1 MSSEY
6 PLIKM
11 TNEGLKYSDTDEIL
25 KDVKAAFTRAFPNLN
40 VDSVDTPQGQIIAY
54 FTEKIAECSNAILEN
69 VNSNFNG
76 GFDFTEDINA
86 KTFFGISRKPASACV
101 VKATIT
107 GKPNTTIPAN
117 FKALSGD
124 LEFINSTGETKI
136 DKLGLKE
143 IEMTCTK
150 KGEYQILAGT
160 LTTILTPQ
168 YGIETITNKADST
181 KGNNIEQGL
190 WERALRS
197 QFNRALSLFESYISN
212 VNNVAGVTDCV
223 GYDNYTNIN
232 VTYKNQVFTPHTVG
246 VVVEGGDAKEI
257 AEALYSVRNPGPAML
272 GDVEVMINGKY
283 DNQRYSIRFSR
294 PTYFNL
300 RCKMIVSVG
309 HMANENY
316 EESLKSQII
325 EIIKKNK
332 INQTIFTDSKALQ
345 IELPYQVDLVVL
357 KLQRLTI
364 DNIVEEIE
372 NQDIIQLDFK
382 EKAVLEYK
390 NIEIEKYV
398 ENAKKT

>member
-6 PLIKM
+6 PLLKM

-25 KDVKAAFTRAFPNLN
+25 KDVKAAFKVAFPNLN

-54 FTEKIAECSNAILEN
+54 FTEKIVECSNAILEN

-86 KTFFGISRKPASACV
+86 KTFFGVSRKPASACV

-107 GKPNTTIPAN
+107 GKPNTIIPAN

-124 LEFINSTGETKI
+124 LEFINSTGETRI
-136 DKLGLKE
+136 DSLGLKE
-143 IEMTCTK
+143 IEMTCLK

-181 KGNNIEQGL
+181 KGNDIEQGL
-190 WERALRS
+190 WGRALRS

-223 GYDNYTNIN
+223 GYDNSTNIN

-257 AEALYSVRNPGPAML
+257 AEALYAVRNPGPAML
-272 GDVEVMINGKY
+272 GDVEVLINGKY
-283 DNQRYSIRFSR
+283 DNQKYIIKFSR
-294 PTYFNL
+294 PIYFNL

-316 EESLKSQII
+316 EESLKNQII

-345 IELPYQVDLVVL
+345 IELPYHVDLVVL

-364 DNIVEEIE
+364 DNITDDIE

-390 NIEIEKYV
+390 DIEIEKYV